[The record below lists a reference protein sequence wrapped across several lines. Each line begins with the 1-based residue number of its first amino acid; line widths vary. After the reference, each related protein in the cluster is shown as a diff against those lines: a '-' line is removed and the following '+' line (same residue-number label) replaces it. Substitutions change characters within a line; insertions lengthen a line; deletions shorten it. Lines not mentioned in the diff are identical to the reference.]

1 MRRVAA
7 LVVLLAA
14 CAQPPAPPVVA
25 AAPIVAAPQR
35 FRAGE
40 VLVYR
45 FEWRVDATANHAAVL
60 PDTVPLGA
68 AIDLAG
74 ELAVRVVEADGDSA
88 MLAVALRRLD
98 RHEIRLMDANVLA
111 EPAPLLDHEVFVAV
125 GADGDLQRLMFD
137 RDSSSLLRHVMGG
150 LLAHVDLRVA
160 PERTRAWQAVVP
172 AGNGLAEV
180 DYRNDADALHRAL
193 HRYKRLD
200 AFAPGLVEPAVE
212 GESTIRHDDRA
223 LPLRIDSTELLV
235 VASGSDDPL
244 FDSRTRFS
252 LERTRIEQGEAGG
265 VPAPER
271 LIERDPTAP
280 PDTEEAERELAKRYA
295 GALDLDGVELVVDA
309 LANGLLPRRGFMVEA
324 TGLLRG
330 WPEHADALAPMFA
343 GTQDRHAR
351 SLVVDMLAS
360 AGTPEAQRVLID
372 LLDDTSLRSDPNYP
386 AWLQRLAF
394 LRAPLPE
401 VAGLLL
407 EVHDDARARGLV
419 RVRASS
425 LYPLGSVAAAVVEY
439 DPLVAELAHRRL
451 LDELAGAG
459 DDDGLRVA
467 ALAGLGNEARG
478 DTLDVV
484 LAHVDANDTA
494 VRIQAASSLR
504 GLDDERAIAALY
516 DQLADPDGGVATTAL
531 AALTRHELDA
541 EGSQR
546 LADAARDARHHPELA
561 GPIIA
566 ALARRLDDD
575 PAVRDALLALRERAL
590 DGNMRAR
597 IDRVLEPPA
606 SG

>member
-1 MRRVAA
+1 MRRVVA

-14 CAQPPAPPVVA
+14 CGQPPAPAVVD
-25 AAPIVAAPQR
+25 APMVAAPQR
-35 FRAGE
+35 FSAGE

-45 FEWRVDATANHAAVL
+45 FDWRVDATATDTAVM
-60 PDTVPLGA
+60 PTSVALGA
-68 AIDLAG
+68 AIGLAG
-74 ELAVRVVEADGDSA
+74 ELTVRVVEADTDSA

-111 EPAPLLDHEVFVAV
+111 DAAPLLDREVFVDV
-125 GADGDLQRLMFD
+125 GADGDLRRILFD
-137 RDSSSLLRHVMGG
+137 RDSSSVLRHVMGG
-150 LLAHVDLRVA
+150 LLAHIDLRVA
-160 PERTRAWQAVVP
+160 PARTDAWQAVVP

-193 HRYKRLD
+193 HRYARLD

-235 VASGSDDPL
+235 IASGSDDPL

-252 LERTRIEQGEAGG
+252 LERVRIEQGEAGG
-265 VPAPER
+265 LPAPE
-271 LIERDPTAP
+271 LLVERDPLAP
-280 PDTEEAERELAKRYA
+280 PDTDEAERELAKRYA
-295 GALDLDGVELVVDA
+295 GALDVDGVELVVDGV
-309 LANGLLPRRGFMVEA
+309 ANGLLPHRGFMVEA

-330 WPEHADALAPMFA
+330 WPQQADALAPMFA
-343 GTQDRHAR
+343 GTDDRHAR

-372 LLDDTSLRSDPNYP
+372 LLGDASLRSDPSYP

-401 VAGLLL
+401 VAGVLL
-407 EVHDDARARGLV
+407 EAHDDARARELP

-425 LYPLGSVAAAVVEY
+425 LYPLGSIAAALVDD
-439 DPLVAELAHRRL
+439 DPLLAELAHQRL
-451 LDELAGAG
+451 LDELDGAG
-459 DDDGLRVA
+459 DDDELRVA

-478 DTLDVV
+478 DALELV
-484 LAHVDANDTA
+484 LAHVDASDAA

-504 GLDDERAIAALY
+504 GFDDERAAATLFE
-516 DQLADPDGGVATTAL
+516 QLADPDAGVGTTAL
-531 AALTRHELDA
+531 AALARHRNGAAD
-541 EGSQR
+541 SQR
-546 LADAARDARHHPELA
+546 LAEAARSAQHHPELA
-561 GPIIA
+561 GPLIG
-566 ALARRLDDD
+566 ALARRLADG
-575 PAVRDALLALRERAL
+575 PAVRDALVALRERA
-590 DGNMRAR
+590 DDAHVRAR